1 MPCRTDSRGRE
12 ARWPSAGGRL
22 STGVRV
28 RLPWIL
34 LLVVPL
40 AVGGAARIDIGRFSA
55 GDLSGWERKSFRG
68 ETEYSV
74 REEGGVQALCARSRD
89 AGSGLFREREV
100 DLGAT
105 PWIHWSWKVDAGLH
119 AGDERTRAGD
129 DYPAR
134 VYVVFSGG
142 PAFWRTRA
150 INYVWSSGEPEGAVW
165 PNAFTAN
172 ARMVAVRSGRAG
184 TGKWQ
189 SESRDVLADYRRI
202 FGEEPGTADAVAIMT
217 DTDNTGAGAAACY
230 GDIWFSADT

>member
-1 MPCRTDSRGRE
+1 M
-12 ARWPSAGGRL
+12 
-22 STGVRV
+22 

-34 LLVVPL
+34 LLAAPL
-40 AVGGAARIDIGRFSA
+40 AIGGAARIDIGRFSA

-68 ETEYSV
+68 ETEYTL
-74 REEGGVQALCARSRD
+74 REEDGVRALCARSRD
-89 AGSGLFREREV
+89 TGSGLFRQREV

-119 AGDERTRAGD
+119 AGD

-150 INYVWSSGEPEGAVW
+150 INYVWSSREPEGAVW
-165 PNAFTAN
+165 PNAFSAN
-172 ARMVAVRSGRAG
+172 ARMLAVRSGRDH
-184 TGKWQ
+184 TGQWH

-202 FGEEPGTADAVAIMT
+202 FGEDPGTVDAVAIMT
-217 DTDNTGAGAAACY
+217 DTDDGGGSAAACY
-230 GDIWFSADT
+230 GDIWFAASA